1 VRRTSFV
8 LAVTFVSTCFAGEP
22 QSQPCDHDG
31 AVACF
36 VDRAQADL
44 GVCVRALALPSDIA
58 GPNNAQQRPDLVDKA
73 RQECLTGS
81 LRELDPLYRGA
92 LAAVR
97 YQRGTTRAVM
107 DYFEDWKDV
116 MADQTAPSTA
126 DSTAASTSRRADIE
140 RLNVKAERLRQGR

>member
-1 VRRTSFV
+1 MRRTSFV

-22 QSQPCDHDG
+22 QSQPCDHDD

-44 GVCVRALALPSDIA
+44 GMCLRAPALPSDVA
-58 GPNNAQQRPDLVDKA
+58 EPNNAQQRSEPVDKA

-81 LRELDPLYRGA
+81 LRELDPLYRDA

-116 MADQTAPSTA
+116 MADHTAPSTA
-126 DSTAASTSRRADIE
+126 DSTAASTSWRADIE